1 MNRKSWLLGLV
12 SLLFFATTAWGS
24 ERITLPLTD
33 APARGPATATVTL
46 VEFLDFQ

>member
-1 MNRKSWLLGLV
+1 MNRKPCLLALLA
-12 SLLFFATTAWGS
+12 LLFVASAAWGI

-33 APARGPATATVTL
+33 APARGPATAPITL